1 MVNLRWLIRQVLL
14 AQKRSTIMGA
24 FSQDK
29 EKHLFSRFQASCMGW
44 FDSAYSLQIQF
55 NQCGNAF
62 LHSSYGSSSLLD
74 ICNLFIIKLTRL
86 TRPEK

>member
-29 EKHLFSRFQASCMGW
+29 EKHLFSRFQA